1 MHGKFHVSSYLMK
14 SANLGQDLAYFID
27 SVYVGLLLEI
37 QHKKALSK
45 CMGNSCLCT
54 VGFFYFKGILGCF
67 FFVIIIILPEKQL
80 FLQIYLSSPTPI

>member
-54 VGFFYFKGILGCF
+54 VGVFLLQGYFGVF
-67 FFVIIIILPEKQL
+67 FFL
-80 FLQIYLSSPTPI
+80 